1 MEKWGVDIRIRGGIG
16 AVLVSS
22 SMLGMA
28 PIFGKLALNAGMD
41 TVFLVVLRTTLAAL
55 VLWVTFFLFARKYLF
70 IYPVGLVACFAAG
83 FINGLGSLA
92 FYSSLNFL
100 DASLAQLLYATNPI
114 MLAFLLRLDGQPISH
129 LTAFRLI
136 LAMPAVYL
144 ISAESLNGGS
154 LWGVL
159 LMLIGAFMYALHLAV
174 NQNALRDVP
183 SPTVTLYTLTAMALV
198 VVPSMLFLSTP
209 PTQYPTEAWEGLAG
223 LMVVTVISRLTLF
236 IGVQRLGGVQSAL
249 LGLMELV
256 VSLAAAYF
264 WLGERL
270 TPTQWAGATVL
281 IISVGLVSVE
291 RDLGTKSHVSTG
303 WLAWFFSV
311 IEQPLAFGYKPSP
324 PPTAASESAVGTN
337 SPQRPAL
344 ELGEG
349 ERVPTYAEL
358 LAEAEQMRQEM
369 RMVDSNIVIDI
380 DKLRMTGNPTHPPED
395 IKPPKGETPL
405 SHLPDALPAP
415 SEAKPAPPAK
425 QSD

>member
-1 MEKWGVDIRIRGGIG
+1 MEKWRIDIRRGIG

-55 VLWVTFFLFARKYLF
+55 VLWVAFFLFARKYLF

-114 MLAFLLRLDGQPISH
+114 MLAFLLRLDGQPISR

-174 NQNALRDVP
+174 NQHALRDVP
-183 SPTVTLYTLTAMALV
+183 SPTVTIYTLTAMALV

-209 PTQYPTEAWEGLAG
+209 PAQYPIEAWEGLAG

-270 TPTQWAGATVL
+270 TPIQWAGATVL
-281 IISVGLVSVE
+281 MISVGLVSVE

-311 IEQPLAFGYKPSP
+311 IEQPLAFGYKSTP
-324 PPTAASESAVGTN
+324 PPANISNTSDSA
-337 SPQRPAL
+337 QHPAL
-344 ELGEG
+344 ELGTEG
-349 ERVPTYAEL
+349 RMPTYAEL

-369 RMVDSNIVIDI
+369 RMVDSNTVIDI
-380 DKLRMTGNPTHPPED
+380 DKLRMSGNHTYPPEE
-395 IKPPKGETPL
+395 IKPPKGDATPTRHT
-405 SHLPDALPAP
+405 SATPEP
-415 SEAKPAPPAK
+415 SDAKPSPPAK
-425 QSD
+425 RSD